1 MSLIWDGSQPVPVS
15 DGCMHLTR
23 THLERL
29 VVEQG
34 PDPELSAIQVHL
46 QECQA
51 CQTELSAKLHEEEA
65 AGNRQINSTAR
76 IKILNPIT
84 SNGPSA
90 PAYLLTA
97 SPRSLHIRVSRLM
110 FVGTRVHVRSP
121 LGQGFGS
128 VRYCIPAGSEFQ
140 IGVRLETAG

>member
-1 MSLIWDGSQPVPVS
+1 MSLIWDGSQPAPVS
-15 DGCMHLTR
+15 CMHLTPA
-23 THLERL
+23 HLERL

-46 QECQA
+46 QECRA
-51 CQTELSAKLHEEEA
+51 CQAELSAKLHDEEV
-65 AGNRQINSTAR
+65 AGNRQVNSWAR

-84 SNGPSA
+84 SIGPSA

-110 FVGTRVHVRSP
+110 FVGARVHVRSP

-128 VRYCIPAGSEFQ
+128 VRYCIPAGAEFQ
-140 IGVRLETAG
+140 IGVRLEAAG

>member
-1 MSLIWDGSQPVPVS
+1 
-15 DGCMHLTR
+15 MHLTR
-23 THLERL
+23 VDLERL

-34 PDPELSAIQVHL
+34 PDAELSAIQVHL

-51 CQTELSAKLHEEEA
+51 CQTELAAKRHEEEVA
-65 AGNRQINSTAR
+65 DNQQINSWAR

-84 SNGPSA
+84 SIGPSA

-97 SPRSLHIRVSRLM
+97 SLRSRHIRVSRLM
-110 FVGTRVHVRSP
+110 FVGARVHVRSP
-121 LGQGFGS
+121 LGQGFGQ

-140 IGVRLETAG
+140 IGVRLEAAG